1 MYMKPVNFQG
11 STVADPTESPISCR
25 SAAGAPAGRVEHP
38 LPTRSRRVRG
48 RVGVPL
54 MGVATEQE
62 LVALA
67 LALGARA
74 VQPWSPAE
82 QTLATAAS
90 TVAPAI
96 VEQFREQISAGQ
108 DPLGEVFC
116 ALRSSVERRPK
127 GATYTPLPIVQA
139 MLTWAENQSGPDRVV
154 DPGAGSGRFIVNA
167 GRRFPHAQ
175 LVAIELD
182 PLAALLTRAHL
193 ASSALQGR
201 AQVLVAD
208 YRSVILCPFS
218 GRSLFIGNPPYVRHH
233 LLGQNW
239 KGWLT
244 RTAARHILPVSQL
257 AGLHVHF
264 FLATVEHSHPGDF
277 GAFVTASEWLD
288 VNYGSLV
295 RKLFTGPL
303 GGSALH
309 IVEPTAAPFPDATTT
324 AAITCFRIGEHPD
337 PVRVRRVASLGE
349 LGALDG
355 GRNVSRE
362 RLDAAGRWTPLTR
375 NARKVPEGYVEL
387 GELCRV
393 RRGQVTGD
401 NDFWIADE
409 ETDLPPAVLY
419 ATVTRAHELYRA
431 GRFLTDSS
439 KLRRVID
446 LPENLDIFEG
456 DDKKRIEALLRR
468 ARAVGVHKGYV
479 ASHRKA
485 WWSVA
490 LYEPAPIL
498 ATYMARRPPG
508 FVRNT
513 SDARHINIAH
523 GIYPRERMSD
533 RKLTALAEHLA
544 THTSLADGRTYA
556 GGLTKFEPKEM
567 ERLLVPSPEMLT

>member
-1 MYMKPVNFQG
+1 MHLKSECFPG
-11 STVADPTESPISCR
+11 STVADPTGSPISCR
-25 SAAGAPAGRVEHP
+25 GAVGTPASRAEHP
-38 LPTRSRRVRG
+38 LSARSRRVRG
-48 RVGVPL
+48 RVGMPL

-67 LALGARA
+67 LVLGARA

-82 QTLATAAS
+82 QMLATATP
-90 TVAPAI
+90 TVALSI
-96 VEQFREQISAGQ
+96 VEQFREQIAAGQ
-108 DPLGEVFC
+108 DPLGDVFC

-139 MLTWAENQSGPDRVV
+139 MLAWAENQSSPDRVV

-208 YRSVILCPFS
+208 YRSVALRPFS

-244 RTAARHILPVSQL
+244 RTAAGHNFPASQL

-264 FLATVEHSHPGDF
+264 FLATVGHSQPGDF

-324 AAITCFRIGEHPD
+324 AAITCFQIGEHPD

-349 LGALDG
+349 LGALERDHQDASEG
-355 GRNVSRE
+355 IPPCRRRTSRL
-362 RLDAAGRWTPLTR
+362 RRRHAGRHR
-375 NARKVPEGYVEL
+375 
-387 GELCRV
+387 
-393 RRGQVTGD
+393 
-401 NDFWIADE
+401 
-409 ETDLPPAVLY
+409 LPA
-419 ATVTRAHELYRA
+419 
-431 GRFLTDSS
+431 
-439 KLRRVID
+439 
-446 LPENLDIFEG
+446 
-456 DDKKRIEALLRR
+456 
-468 ARAVGVHKGYV
+468 
-479 ASHRKA
+479 
-485 WWSVA
+485 
-490 LYEPAPIL
+490 
-498 ATYMARRPPG
+498 
-508 FVRNT
+508 
-513 SDARHINIAH
+513 
-523 GIYPRERMSD
+523 
-533 RKLTALAEHLA
+533 
-544 THTSLADGRTYA
+544 
-556 GGLTKFEPKEM
+556 
-567 ERLLVPSPEMLT
+567 

>member
-1 MYMKPVNFQG
+1 
-11 STVADPTESPISCR
+11 VA
-25 SAAGAPAGRVEHP
+25 V
-38 LPTRSRRVRG
+38 
-48 RVGVPL
+48 
-54 MGVATEQE
+54 
-62 LVALA
+62 
-67 LALGARA
+67 
-74 VQPWSPAE
+74 
-82 QTLATAAS
+82 
-90 TVAPAI
+90 
-96 VEQFREQISAGQ
+96 
-108 DPLGEVFC
+108 
-116 ALRSSVERRPK
+116 
-127 GATYTPLPIVQA
+127 
-139 MLTWAENQSGPDRVV
+139 
-154 DPGAGSGRFIVNA
+154 
-167 GRRFPHAQ
+167 
-175 LVAIELD
+175 ELD
-182 PLAALLTRAHL
+182 PLAAMLARAHL
-193 ASSALQGR
+193 AVSGLQSR

-208 YRSVILCPFS
+208 YRAVKLQPVKGCT
-218 GRSLFIGNPPYVRHH
+218 LFVGNPPYVRHH
-233 LLGQNW
+233 LIEQTW
-239 KGWLT
+239 KEWLT
-244 RTAARHILPVSQL
+244 RTAAARALSASQL
-257 AGLHVHF
+257 AGLHVYF
-264 FLATVEHSHPGDF
+264 FLATVEHAKPGDY

-309 IVEPTAAPFPDATTT
+309 VVEPTAAPFPDAATT
-324 AAITCFRIGEHPD
+324 AAITCFHIGEHPD
-337 PVRVRRVASLGE
+337 PVRIKRVASLGE

-375 NARKVPEGYVEL
+375 TARKIPEGHVEL

-393 RRGQVTGD
+393 RRGQVTGA

-409 ETDLPPAVLY
+409 ETDLPSSVLY

-431 GRFLTDSS
+431 GRFLADSS

-446 LPENLDIFEG
+446 LPEDLDVFVG
-456 DDKKRIEALLRR
+456 DDRRHVDALLRK
-468 ARAVGVHKGYV
+468 ARAAGVHRGYV

-513 SDARHINIAH
+513 SAARHINIAH

-533 RKLTALAEHLA
+533 KKLTALAEHLS

-567 ERLLVPSPEMLT
+567 ERLLVPAPELLT